1 MHGGRTT
8 NIASIISLLGAFL
21 AAALVM
27 GLLAAGLAMPAVGA
41 AGAVARSGV
50 DVFDSLPSEFNASP
64 LSQQS
69 RILDAAGNLLATPY
83 EQNRVIVP
91 LDQVAPVMRQAQV
104 AIEDSRFY
112 EHGGI
117 DVRGVMRAFVSNAAG
132 TSTQGGSTLTQQYVK
147 LTLQET
153 ALQAGDSAAAQAAV
167 SRTGLA
173 GLTRKLQELKYSI
186 QLEKEMTKGQILQ
199 GYFNL
204 VYYGDQAYGVQAAA
218 QHYFGKAA
226 KDLTL
231 PEAAL
236 IAGLAQNPGT
246 TDPVHFPDKAIAR
259 RNVVLDRM
267 FELGI
272 IKEAD
277 YTAAKAVPLD
287 KMLKITP
294 SVSSC
299 ARAGDNAYFCDYVLR
314 YVLTD
319 PSLTNA
325 LGKSQEAR
333 KKKIYNGGLTIQTT
347 LDAGA
352 SQMAREQIQARV
364 PRGNDLGIGAAAVV
378 IDPQNGAVRA
388 MAQNTKYNNLK
399 EAPGET
405 AINWA
410 VDTKYGGSIGFQF
423 GSTEKAFALVTALER
438 GMPINSTVNAKAAG
452 PSQQATYT
460 SADFPTQSCGLGTQP
475 WKVRND
481 GSVRAG
487 PISLI
492 KATADSVNTAFVALV
507 SQLGACTVRDTETRM
522 GLLQSNGEPV
532 KPYPSAIT
540 LGTDNVSPMTVASAY
555 GSLGADGKHCSPVPI
570 SAILGPDNKPL
581 ALDPPGTSNCKQVVD
596 PDVAHGVASI
606 MSHVLTEGTA
616 RQSALDGGR
625 PAAGKTGTSDGN
637 NETWFVGF
645 TPQLTTAVWVGT
657 PNDKNN
663 SQVLDNVRLAGQ
675 FYPVVHGSSIA
686 APTWKAIMDA
696 MLSGQPA
703 TPFPDPSDKVLNGE
717 KVPINDVVGHT
728 IDDATTSLQ
737 AQGFQAA
744 VGNKIYSSYRPGIVA
759 GTSPSGQANR
769 GSTVTL
775 LISAGPAPAPPP
787 PPAPTDTGQP
797 PQPAGGGN
805 PGGGNGG
812 GQPQP
817 PPPAP

>member
-21 AAALVM
+21 AAAVVL

-50 DVFDSLPSEFNASP
+50 DVFDSLPSEFDSSP

-69 RILDAAGNLLATPY
+69 RILDASGNLLATPY
-83 EQNRVIVP
+83 EQNRVIIP
-91 LDQVAPVMRQAQV
+91 LSEVAPVMRQAQI

-112 EHGGI
+112 EHGGV
-117 DVRGVMRAFVSNAAG
+117 DVRGVVRAMVSNAAG

-153 ALQAGDSAAAQAAV
+153 ALQAGDKDAAQAAV
-167 SRTGLA
+167 SRSGLA

-186 QLEKEMTKGQILQ
+186 QLEKEMTKDQILQ

-218 QHYFGKAA
+218 QHYFGKGA

-246 TDPVHFPDKAIAR
+246 TDPVNYPDKAIAR

-267 FELGI
+267 FDLGL
-272 IKEAD
+272 IKKAD
-277 YTAAKAVPLD
+277 YDAAKAVKLEQ
-287 KMLKITP
+287 MLKITP

-299 ARAGDNAYFCDYVLR
+299 SRAGDNAYFCDYVLR
-314 YVLTD
+314 YLLTE
-319 PSLTNA
+319 PGLTNA
-325 LGKSQEAR
+325 LGKTQEAR
-333 KKKIYNGGLTIQTT
+333 KKKIYGGGLTITTT
-347 LDAGA
+347 LDANA
-352 SQMAREQIQARV
+352 AQIAREEIQARV
-364 PRGNDLGIGAAAVV
+364 PAGNELGIGSAAVA

-438 GMPINSTVNAKAAG
+438 GMPINSTVNAKAGG
-452 PSQQATYT
+452 PNLQATYT
-460 SADFPTQSCGLGTQP
+460 SADFPTQSCGLGKDT
-475 WKVRND
+475 WKVKND
-481 GSVRAG
+481 GNVRAG

-522 GLLQSNGEPV
+522 GLLQSNGEPMQ
-532 KPYPSAIT
+532 PYPSAIT

-555 GSLGADGKHCSPVPI
+555 GSLAADGKHCTPVPVI
-570 SAILGPDNKPL
+570 SITGPDNKPL
-581 ALDPPGTSNCKQVVD
+581 PVNPPGTGNCQQVVD
-596 PDVAHGVASI
+596 PEVAHGVADI
-606 MSHVLTEGTA
+606 MTHVMTEGTA
-616 RQSALDGGR
+616 RQSALANGR
-625 PAAGKTGTSDGN
+625 ISAGKTGTSDRN

-657 PNDKNN
+657 PNDKQNL
-663 SQVLDNVRLAGQ
+663 QVLDNVRLAGK

-686 APTWKAIMDA
+686 APTWKAIMDR
-696 MLSGQPA
+696 MLDGQPNV
-703 TPFPDPSDKVLNGE
+703 PFPPPSEKILNGE
-717 KVPINDVVGHT
+717 KVPITDVIGHT
-728 IDDATTSLQ
+728 VEDATASLQ
-737 AQGFQAA
+737 AQGFSAQ
-744 VGNKIYSSYRPGIVA
+744 VGRKIYSRYRPGIVA
-759 GTSPSGQANR
+759 GTDPSGQANR
-769 GSTVTL
+769 GSMVTL
-775 LISAGPAPAPPP
+775 LISAGPEPAPPP
-787 PPAPTDTGQP
+787 TQDAPPPADGNPGQ
-797 PQPAGGGN
+797 GGGN
-805 PGGGNGG
+805 PGGGGNK
-812 GQPQP
+812 PAT
-817 PPPAP
+817 PPPAG